1 MSGFATIHPYLRA
14 QLVEGKLSQAFVF
27 SGVDCEEQAVALAAS
42 LCCLH
47 PAPDGTPCGRC
58 QACRNIESGV
68 YPDLRVFDPE
78 GTSHRVEQMRELVEL
93 ASLTPISGTKK
104 VFMIRNA
111 ERMSDEGANTLLK
124 LLEEPEEDTVL
135 ILLTEAPDALLPTI
149 LSRCQLFIFGN
160 GSGNYETDISE
171 DLEKKAVDF
180 LLSLPQLPLYRVL
193 LEAREYDKDR
203 ELQRSFFFALL
214 KALYRACRGELS
226 LPMDSDRLLR
236 SAQMCESAIAM
247 LGPASMGNVVG
258 PVARNVNQKMLTD
271 VVYLRL
277 WQNATR

>member
-1 MSGFATIHPYLRA
+1 MSGFAALHPYLRA
-14 QLVEGKLSQAFVF
+14 QLAEGKLSQSYVF
-27 SGVDCEEQAVALAAS
+27 SGGGCEEQAIALAAA

-47 PAPDGTPCGRC
+47 PEAEGAPCGSC
-58 QACRNIESGV
+58 QACRNIENGV

-78 GTSHRVEQMRELVEL
+78 GASHRVEQMRELVEL
-93 ASLTPISGTKK
+93 ASLTPISGTRK
-104 VFMIRNA
+104 VFIIRKA

-149 LSRCQLFIFGN
+149 TSRCQLFIFGDA
-160 GSGNYETDISE
+160 YEGCE
-171 DLEKKAVDF
+171 PDLPEGMEEKAVDM
-180 LLSLPQLPLYRVL
+180 LLSLPQMPLYKVL
-193 LEAREYDKDR
+193 LEARDHDKDR

-226 LPMDSDRLLR
+226 LPMDGDRLLR

-247 LGPASMGNVVG
+247 LGPASIGNVAG

-277 WQNATR
+277 WQNTTR

>member
-1 MSGFATIHPYLRA
+1 MSGFSAIHPYLRS
-14 QLVEGKLSQAFVF
+14 QLAEGKLSQAYVF
-27 SGVDCEEQAVALAAS
+27 SGVGYEEQAIALAAS

-47 PAPDGTPCGRC
+47 PASDGTPCGSC

-78 GTSHRVEQMRELVEL
+78 GASHRVEQMRELVEL

-104 VFMIRNA
+104 VFLIRKA
-111 ERMSDEGANTLLK
+111 DRMSDEGANTLLK

-149 LSRCQLFIFGN
+149 LSRCQLFIFGD
-160 GSGNYETDISE
+160 GSDSNEPDITE
-171 DLEKKAVDF
+171 DMEKKAIDF
-180 LLSLPQLPLYRVL
+180 LLSLPQMPLYKVL
-193 LEAREYDKDR
+193 IDAREYDKDR
-203 ELQRSFFFALL
+203 EAQRAFFFALL
-214 KALYRACRGELS
+214 KALYRGCRGELA
-226 LPMDSDRLLR
+226 LPMDGDRLLR
-236 SAQMCESAIAM
+236 SAQMCESAVAM
-247 LGPASMGNVVG
+247 LGPASIGNVAG

-277 WQNATR
+277 WQNTTR

>member
-1 MSGFATIHPYLRA
+1 MSGFAAIHPYLRA
-14 QLVEGKLSQAFVF
+14 QLTEGKLSQAFVF
-27 SGVDCEEQAVALAAS
+27 SGVGCEEQAVTLAAS

-47 PAPDGTPCGRC
+47 PAPDGTPCGAC

-68 YPDLRVFDPE
+68 YPDLRLFDPE
-78 GTSHRVEQMRELVEL
+78 GASHRVEQMRDLVDL

-104 VFMIRNA
+104 VFIIRKA

-149 LSRCQLFIFGN
+149 LSRCQLFVFGD
-160 GSGNYETDISE
+160 GNDRFEPEIPE
-171 DLEKKAVDF
+171 ELEKKAVDF
-180 LLSLPQLPLYRVL
+180 LLSLPQTPLYKVL
-193 LEAREYDKDR
+193 LDAREYDKDR
-203 ELQRSFFFALL
+203 ELQRSFFFALM
-214 KALYRACRGELS
+214 KALHRACRGELS
-226 LPMDSDRLLR
+226 LPMDGDRLLR
-236 SAQMCESAIAM
+236 SAQMCESAVAM
-247 LGPASMGNVVG
+247 LGPASIGNVAG

-277 WQNATR
+277 WQNTSR